1 MRVALIESDDRA
13 TARIAELLE
22 AELDVQVE
30 WLRPPEAPAGAW
42 GLPGAL
48 PELERTL
55 AELRPKALLVWGSD
69 PDALAA
75 GLAAA
80 KLEVALVSLDAGR
93 RASDAAPGE
102 PPRGSS
108 LEPALVDRLAALRL
122 CRGSPESERLRDEGF
137 AEGARVVGDP
147 VADPGPCAAAVLAW
161 LAER

>member
-1 MRVALIESDDRA
+1 VRVALIESDDRA
-13 TARIAELLE
+13 TARVAELLE
-22 AELDVQVE
+22 AEVDVQVE
-30 WLRPPEAPAGAW
+30 WLRRPETPAGAW
-42 GLPGAL
+42 ALPGSL
-48 PELERTL
+48 PGLERAL
-55 AELRPKALLVWGSD
+55 AELRPNALLVWGPD

-122 CRGSPESERLRDEGF
+122 CRGTPESERLRAEGL

-147 VADPGPCAAAVLAW
+147 AADPGPCAAAVLAW
-161 LAER
+161 LADS